1 MNDIHSIEAIAE
13 PAAFADVDALEERL
27 SRPDSD
33 VVADLAGL
41 DGDILIVGAS
51 GKVGPTLSRM
61 AKRAAPGK
69 TVYAVARFSDPA
81 VREGLVAHGIEPIT
95 ADLLDPSAIAD
106 LPKVRNV
113 IFMAG
118 FKFGATAAPAQTWA
132 TNTLLAAEF
141 VKSLGDCRLVAFSTG
156 CVYPFVPVTS
166 GGATE
171 DYPLTPPGEYANSCV
186 GRERV
191 MQWQCAQNGTSGLFF
206 RLNYA
211 IDMRY
216 GVLFDIAS
224 KVFSGQ
230 PIDVTTGF
238 VNVIWQGDANA
249 MALRCLAHT
258 ADPMV
263 PLNVT
268 GPETLSVRWLAD
280 LFAQRLGKPAQIV
293 GQEESTAWLSNSAAA
308 FELFGYPKVPLMR
321 MVDWIAD
328 WTARS
333 MPTLTKP
340 TGFEQ
345 RDGTY

>member
-1 MNDIHSIEAIAE
+1 MRSVQSTQRNE

-27 SRPDSD
+27 SRPDD
-33 VVADLAGL
+33 EVVRDLAGL
-41 DGDILIVGAS
+41 DGDILIAGAS
-51 GKVGPTLSRM
+51 GKVGPTLARM
-61 AKRAAPGK
+61 AKRAAPNK
-69 TVYAVARFSDPA
+69 TVFAVARFSDPA
-81 VREGLVAHGIEPIT
+81 VRESLTAHGIETIA
-95 ADLLDPSAIAD
+95 ADLLDPAALSA

-113 IFMAG
+113 VFMAG
-118 FKFGATAAPAQTWA
+118 FKFGASAAPDQTWA
-132 TNTLLAAEF
+132 TNTLLAARF
-141 VKSLGDCRLVAFSTG
+141 VESLQDCRLVAFSTG
-156 CVYPFVPVTS
+156 CVYPFVPVAS

-186 GRERV
+186 GRERI
-191 MQWQCAQNGTSGLFF
+191 MQWLCAQNGIPGLLF

-224 KVFSGQ
+224 KVFAGK
-230 PIDVTTGF
+230 PVNVTTGF

-249 MALRCLAHT
+249 MALRCLAHV
-258 ADPMV
+258 AAPIV

-280 LFAQRLGKPAQIV
+280 QFASRFGKPAQVV
-293 GQEESTAWLSNSAAA
+293 GEEADTAWLNNATDA
-308 FELFGYPKVPLMR
+308 FGRFGYPKVSLAQMI
-321 MVDWIAD
+321 DWMAE

-333 MPTLTKP
+333 MPSLSKP

-345 RDGTY
+345 RDGNY